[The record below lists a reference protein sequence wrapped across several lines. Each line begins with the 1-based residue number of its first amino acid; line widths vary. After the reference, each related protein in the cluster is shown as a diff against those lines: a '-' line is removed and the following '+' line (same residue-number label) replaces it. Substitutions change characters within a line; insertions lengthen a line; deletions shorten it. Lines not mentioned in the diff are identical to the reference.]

1 VKSFHSCGPFFCLL
15 DLLRTEAPR
24 ARYLHTWNADDNGYM
39 IAIND
44 RLGFRPAQRESAWRL
59 DLPR

>member
-1 VKSFHSCGPFFCLL
+1 MVKVAVVE
-15 DLLRTEAPR
+15 LLRTEAPR
-24 ARYLHTWNADDNGYM
+24 ARSLHTWNADDNGYM

-59 DLPR
+59 DLP